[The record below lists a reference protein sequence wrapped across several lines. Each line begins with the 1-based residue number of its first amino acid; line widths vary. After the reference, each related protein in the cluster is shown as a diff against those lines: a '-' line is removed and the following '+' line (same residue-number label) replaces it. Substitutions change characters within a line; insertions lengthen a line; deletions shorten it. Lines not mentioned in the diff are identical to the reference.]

1 MHNREDGAFIC
12 VGGRGRG
19 GEEKT
24 ISKGKKNLEIKG
36 DPQSTE
42 TCTGEMRSGDSGPP

>member
-1 MHNREDGAFIC
+1 MELLLVLGE
-12 VGGRGRG
+12 GGRG

-36 DPQSTE
+36 GPQSTE